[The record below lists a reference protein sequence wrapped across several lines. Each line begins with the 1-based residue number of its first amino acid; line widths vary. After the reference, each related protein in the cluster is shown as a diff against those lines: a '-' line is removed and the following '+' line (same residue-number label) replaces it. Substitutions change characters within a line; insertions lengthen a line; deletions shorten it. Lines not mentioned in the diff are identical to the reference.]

1 MPTIQTILKYLVFLV
16 FLGLFAL
23 ILSPFFTSIVFAVFF
38 AIAFQPLYKAFHKK
52 LKWNKNLSAFLVI
65 LSTIVFILAPILT
78 LVGLI
83 GKEAF
88 DFIQTFD
95 GDTTL
100 QFLDKYDG
108 TQIFGYEL
116 DFESIKQ
123 QLTDLLQN
131 TASTIYE
138 IATDVGAAIANFAFM
153 FFVFIFLYF
162 YFLRDGKLLAKK
174 AKQLLPFD
182 KKQNTKLLKQFKS
195 ISKTVFIANISVAL
209 LSGIIAFIG
218 FTIFKLQGALIW
230 ALLAAILSLIPSIGT
245 LIVYIIAIAIVA
257 FLSGW
262 QFALGLLAY
271 FLILEVG
278 IKENYIKPKLLDD
291 RFPVHPILVFFALVG
306 GVHVFGSMGI
316 IYGPVIVVI
325 FVTILEFILTTKKR

>member
-1 MPTIQTILKYLVFLV
+1 MPTIQTIIKYSIFLI

-23 ILSPFFTSIVFAVFF
+23 ILSPFFISIVFATFF
-38 AIAFQPLYKAFHKK
+38 AIAFQPLYRAFHKK

-65 LSTIVFILAPILT
+65 LATILFILTP
-78 LVGLI
+78 LVALIGLI

-88 DFIQTFD
+88 DFMQAFD
-95 GDTTL
+95 KDTAL

-108 TQIFGYEL
+108 TEIFGYEL
-116 DFESIKQ
+116 DFESLKQ
-123 QLTDLLQN
+123 QLTELLQS

-162 YFLRDGKLLAKK
+162 YFLRDGESIIEKSKK
-174 AKQLLPFD
+174 LLPFT
-182 KKQNTKLLKQFKS
+182 KKQNNTLLKKLKEV
-195 ISKTVFIANISVAL
+195 SKIVFIANISVAI

-218 FTIFKLQGALIW
+218 FTIFRLQGALIW
-230 ALLAAILSLIPSIGT
+230 SLLAAILSLIPSIGT
-245 LIVYIIAIAIVA
+245 LIVYLIAIAIVA

-262 QFALGLLAY
+262 QLAVGLLAY
-271 FLILEVG
+271 FLIIEVG
-278 IKENYIKPKLLDD
+278 LKENYIKPKLLDD

-325 FVTILEFILTTKKR
+325 FITVFEFIVGTKKR